1 MTTGSDIGMFLSH
14 RFPLQ
19 AAWSS
24 SAGETEYLSAFE
36 IFFGWMGETGSNSP
50 QVAAGILGALAD
62 RDGLIPNRNDCWI
75 A

>member
-1 MTTGSDIGMFLSH
+1 MTTGPDIGMFLIDW
-14 RFPLQ
+14 FPRQ

-36 IFFGWMGETGSNSP
+36 IFFGWMAETGSISP